1 MPKRVGNIYNR
12 MDDPAFI
19 RRCIAIGVKDSR
31 KKRRSDVKRVL
42 RNIDGAVEKM
52 LTIVRERYFHPKK
65 PKRKTIYDQSS
76 EKYRDTQSVPFFPD
90 GLMHIMVVQA
100 MMDVLMR
107 GMCHWSCSSIPGRG
121 GKRVHNRIQN
131 AMRNDPKGTK
141 NAAEVDV
148 KSYYASILLR
158 LMMNAYERKIKD
170 KEFLLLLAMIHTCYD
185 DSLAN
190 VKSQG
195 LSWKDIVKDEC
206 GLQIGFYICQWSANY
221 FLEPLDHFIESLPG
235 VKYMTRHMDNIT
247 LLGPNKKELHRA
259 VELIKAFMRDRLGLT
274 MKESWQVYRTTFTA
288 KTEKKRRLLSEKQK
302 RLQKPRMVSAVG
314 YRFAHSHTVMRK
326 RNFLRF
332 VRQCRRVKKRLDAGK
347 PISFKMASGLL
358 SRIGQ
363 LKHCNGH
370 SVRQKYVDPIGI
382 KNLKEVV
389 RHESKRRLATQR
401 SLYAGGAA

>member
-1 MPKRVGNIYNR
+1 
-12 MDDPAFI
+12 
-19 RRCIAIGVKDSR
+19 
-31 KKRRSDVKRVL
+31 
-42 RNIDGAVEKM
+42 
-52 LTIVRERYFHPKK
+52 
-65 PKRKTIYDQSS
+65 
-76 EKYRDTQSVPFFPD
+76 
-90 GLMHIMVVQA
+90 
-100 MMDVLMR
+100 
-107 GMCHWSCSSIPGRG
+107 
-121 GKRVHNRIQN
+121 
-131 AMRNDPKGTK
+131 
-141 NAAEVDV
+141 
-148 KSYYASILLR
+148 
-158 LMMNAYERKIKD
+158 
-170 KEFLLLLAMIHTCYD
+170 
-185 DSLAN
+185 
-190 VKSQG
+190 
-195 LSWKDIVKDEC
+195 
-206 GLQIGFYICQWSANY
+206 
-221 FLEPLDHFIESLPG
+221 
-235 VKYMTRHMDNIT
+235 MTRHMDNIT